1 VRCLHLLLLLCLGVA
16 TARAQPPGLTPARPA
31 PVDPDDRYKAR
42 RQASGYRGT
51 ILAADGVALGLMLWS
66 LQRERELDNGAGL
79 VALSLTTYGLAA
91 PGVHLIKG
99 RSKEALASLALR
111 VGLPLVIGA
120 IGNELAGCDYDYDPT
135 NGRCDDYDL
144 GGWVKGAA
152 VGAII
157 ASAIDI
163 GVLAKPDR
171 TPAPAHVSPGW
182 TPTVRSTTG
191 GVALGV
197 SGRF

>member
-1 VRCLHLLLLLCLGVA
+1 MRRLLPLALVSLCTTTV
-16 TARAQPPGLTPARPA
+16 RAQPPGLTPVCPSPVTPA
-31 PVDPDDRYKAR
+31 EPSKTK
-42 RQASGYRGT
+42 RQASAYRGSIVAT
-51 ILAADGVALGLMLWS
+51 DGVALGFMLWS
-66 LQRERELDNGAGL
+66 LQRERELDGGAGL

-163 GVLAKPDR
+163 GVLAKAD
-171 TPAPAHVSPGW
+171 PAPAPRRRTW
-182 TPTVRSTTG
+182 TPTLRGTTD

-197 SGRF
+197 AGAF